1 VKQSKSKIIIEDY
14 KNNFIYKK
22 NETNL
27 DIQFNRVAFIFFVFF
42 IIYLIYTIHLIHLG
56 SRKSKVDIKLDII
69 DKISVSSDK
78 LYRADITDING
89 NYLAKTVKSIDIGIK
104 TSDVIDKKKLLL
116 SLNIIFPNKNFN
128 KIKKQLDTKKFFWL
142 EKKISEENYE
152 KIMKLGDKSIKPEE
166 NVLRMYP
173 QKNLFS
179 HIIGQID
186 DDNSGISGLEK
197 SFNETLRKSKKSIK
211 LTVDKDIQFLVRKE
225 LMKYQEIF
233 KSKGSAAILMNVN
246 NGNILSL
253 VSLPDFNPNERLNI
267 TDINFINRVTK
278 GTYELGSVFKPFTFA
293 SALNED
299 LIEPETEF
307 LNLPKSIR
315 CDKHRIG
322 EYNNKIPSDLSAE
335 QILIRSGNIGSV
347 RIAQK
352 IGPEKYKSFLEKVG
366 VLSQISFDIEEVA
379 PQKNYNFGKCKLA
392 TASFGHGI
400 ATTILQLA
408 KGYSVISNGG
418 FDVKP
423 TLIYKKPKNNEKRDR
438 LLNKGVS
445 EQVVTA
451 LRKIVNTEEG
461 TAKFANVPNY
471 EIGGKTGT
479 ADQPK
484 DGSYSEA
491 KINTF
496 ASIFPTSN
504 PQYVFVV
511 MLDTPQKSK
520 DYYYKYRH
528 RKGGW
533 RGTLYNTAG
542 WTSVEVAG
550 KIIDKI
556 GPILATKYIEIN

>member
-1 VKQSKSKIIIEDY
+1 MKKYRSKIIIEDY

-27 DIQFNRVAFIFFVFF
+27 NIQFNRVAFIFFVFF

-56 SRKSKVDIKLDII
+56 SRKSKI
-69 DKISVSSDK
+69 DKIENTPVTFDK
-78 LYRADITDING
+78 LYRADIMDING

-116 SLNIIFPNKNFN
+116 SLKIIFPNKDFDQ
-128 KIKKQLDTKKFFWL
+128 IEKKLNQKNYFYL
-142 EKKISEENYE
+142 EKKITEENYE
-152 KIMKLGDKSIKPEE
+152 KIMKLGDKSIIPEE
-166 NVLRMYP
+166 KVLRIYP

-186 DDNSGISGLEK
+186 DDNNGISGLEK
-197 SFNETLRKSKKSIK
+197 SFNEILRKTKKPIR
-211 LTVDKDIQFLVRKE
+211 LTVDKDLQFLIRKE
-225 LMKYQEIF
+225 LIKYQEIF
-233 KSKGSAAILMNVN
+233 KSKGSAAMLMNVN

-253 VSLPDFNPNERLNI
+253 VSLPDFNPNERQNI
-267 TDINFINRVTK
+267 TDINYINRITK
-278 GTYELGSVFKPFTFA
+278 GTYELGSVFKTFTFA
-293 SALNED
+293 SALNEG

-307 LNLPKSIR
+307 LDLPKSIK
-315 CDKHRIG
+315 CDKHQIG
-322 EYNNKIPSDLSAE
+322 EYDNEIPSNLSAE

-347 RIAQK
+347 RIGQK
-352 IGPEKYKSFLEKVG
+352 IGPDKHKSFLKKIG
-366 VLSQISFDIEEVA
+366 VLHQINFDIEEVA

-392 TASFGHGI
+392 TASFGHGV

-408 KGYSVISNGG
+408 KGYAIISNGG

-423 TLIYKKPKNNEKRDR
+423 TLIDKRTQNNKKKNRI
-438 LLNKGVS
+438 LNKGVS
-445 EQVVTA
+445 EQVVRV

-461 TAKFANVPNY
+461 TAKFANVLNY

-504 PQYVFVV
+504 PQYVFIV
-511 MLDTPQKSK
+511 MLDTPQKAK

-528 RKGGW
+528 QKGGW
-533 RGTLYNTAG
+533 KGTLYNTAG

>member
-1 VKQSKSKIIIEDY
+1 MKQTRSKIIIEDY

-27 DIQFNRVAFIFFVFF
+27 NIQFNRVAFIFFIFF

-56 SRKSKVDIKLDII
+56 TRSSEVDKTENIPVVI
-69 DKISVSSDK
+69 DK
-78 LYRADITDING
+78 LYRADILDING
-89 NYLAKTVKSIDIGIK
+89 NYLAKTVRSIDIGIK

-116 SLNIIFPNKNFN
+116 SLKIIFPDKDFSKIEKKLNK
-128 KIKKQLDTKKFFWL
+128 KKYFYL

-166 NVLRMYP
+166 KVLRMYP

-186 DDNSGISGLEK
+186 DDNNGISGLEK
-197 SFNETLRKSKKSIK
+197 SFNEILRKSKKDIK
-211 LTVDKDIQFLVRKE
+211 LTVDKDVQFLIRKE
-225 LMKYQEIF
+225 LIKYQEIF
-233 KSKGSAAILMNVN
+233 KSKGSAAILMNIN
-246 NGNILSL
+246 NGHILSL
-253 VSLPDFNPNERLNI
+253 ISLPDFNPNERQNL
-267 TDINFINRVTK
+267 TDVNFINRVTK

-293 SALNED
+293 SALNEN
-299 LIEPETEF
+299 LIKPETEF
-307 LNLPKSIR
+307 LNLPRSIS

-322 EYNNKIPSDLSAE
+322 EYDNKIPTDLTAE
-335 QILIRSGNIGSV
+335 EILIRSGNIGSV
-347 RIAQK
+347 RIGQK
-352 IGPEKYKSFLEKVG
+352 IGSNKHKSFLEKIG
-366 VLSQISFDIEEVA
+366 VLSQINFDIDEVA

-392 TASFGHGI
+392 TVSFGHGV
-400 ATTILQLA
+400 ATTVLQLA
-408 KGYSVISNGG
+408 KGYAVISNGG
-418 FDVKP
+418 YDVKP
-423 TLIYKKPKNNEKRDR
+423 TLIDKNDKKSKR

-445 EQVVTA
+445 EQVVTV

-461 TAKFANVPNY
+461 TAKFANVANY

-484 DGSYSEA
+484 DGFYSEA

-504 PQYVFVV
+504 PQFVFIV
-511 MLDTPQKSK
+511 MLDTPQKAK

-528 RKGGW
+528 QKGGW

-550 KIIDKI
+550 KVMDKI
-556 GPILATKYIEIN
+556 GPILATKYLEIN

>member
-1 VKQSKSKIIIEDY
+1 MKQTRSKIIIEDY
-14 KNNFIYKK
+14 RNNFIYKK

-27 DIQFNRVAFIFFVFF
+27 NIQFNRVAFIFFIFF
-42 IIYLIYTIHLIHLG
+42 IIYLIYAIHLIHLG
-56 SRKSKVDIKLDII
+56 SRKSKINNLNSTPIFN
-69 DKISVSSDK
+69 DK

-104 TSDVIDKKKLLL
+104 TSDVINKKKLLL
-116 SLNIIFPNKNFN
+116 SLNIIFPNKDFS
-128 KIKKQLDTKKFFWL
+128 KIKKQLETKKFFWL
-142 EKKISEENYE
+142 EKKISEEKYE

-166 NVLRMYP
+166 RVLRIYP

-179 HIIGQID
+179 HTIGQID
-186 DDNSGISGLEK
+186 DDNNGISGLEK
-197 SFNETLRKSKKSIK
+197 SFNRILKKSKNPIM
-211 LTVDKDIQFLVRKE
+211 LTVDKDLQFLIRKE
-225 LMKYQEIF
+225 LIKYQEIF
-233 KSKGSAAILMNVN
+233 RSKGSAAILMNVN
-246 NGNILSL
+246 NGNILSI
-253 VSLPDFNPNERLNI
+253 VSLPDFNPNERQNI

-278 GTYELGSVFKPFTFA
+278 GTYELGSVFKVFTFA

-322 EYNNKIPSDLSAE
+322 EYDNEIPSDLTAE

-347 RIAQK
+347 RIGQI
-352 IGPEKYKSFLEKVG
+352 IGPEKHKSFLEKVG
-366 VLSQISFDIEEVA
+366 VLSSIDFDIEEVA
-379 PQKNYNFGKCKLA
+379 PQKNYSFGKCKLA

-408 KGYSVISNGG
+408 KGYAVISNGG
-418 FDVKP
+418 FDIKP
-423 TLIYKKPKNNEKRDR
+423 TLIKDNTRKIKKGDR
-438 LLNKGVS
+438 LLKKGVS
-445 EQVVTA
+445 KKVVTV
-451 LRKIVNTEEG
+451 LRKIVNSEEG
-461 TAKFANVPNY
+461 TAKFANIPNY

-511 MLDTPQKSK
+511 MLDTPQKAK

-528 RKGGW
+528 QKGGW
-533 RGTLYNTAG
+533 KGTLYNTAG

-550 KIIDKI
+550 KIMDKI
-556 GPILATKYIEIN
+556 GPILATKYIEVN

>member
-1 VKQSKSKIIIEDY
+1 MQKSRSKIIIEDY
-14 KNNFIYKK
+14 KSNFTYKK
-22 NETNL
+22 SETNL
-27 DIQFNRVAFIFFVFF
+27 NIQFNRVAFIFFTFF

-56 SRKSKVDIKLDII
+56 SRKSKIENLDN
-69 DKISVSSDK
+69 ISFENNK

-89 NYLAKTVKSIDIGIK
+89 NYLAKTVSSIDIAIK
-104 TSDVIDKKKLLL
+104 TSDIINKKKLLL
-116 SLNIIFPNKNFN
+116 NLNIIFPNKDFD
-128 KIKKQLDTKKFFWL
+128 KIEKKINQKKYFYL

-152 KIMKLGDKSIKPEE
+152 KVMKLGDKSIKSEE
-166 NVLRMYP
+166 RVLRMYP

-186 DDNSGISGLEK
+186 DDNNGISGLEK
-197 SFNETLRKSKKSIK
+197 SFNETLRTSKKPIK
-211 LTVDKDIQFLVRKE
+211 LTVDKDLQFLIRKE
-225 LMKYQEIF
+225 LIKYQDIF

-253 VSLPDFNPNERLNI
+253 ISLPDFNPNERQNI
-267 TDINFINRVTK
+267 TDVNYINRVTK
-278 GTYELGSVFKPFTFA
+278 GTYELGSVFKTFTFA
-293 SALNED
+293 SALNDD
-299 LIEPETEF
+299 LIEPQTEF
-307 LNLPKSIR
+307 LDLPKSIR

-322 EYNNKIPSDLSAE
+322 EYDNEIPSNLTAE

-352 IGPEKYKSFLEKVG
+352 IGPEKYKSFLEKIG
-366 VLSQISFDIEEVA
+366 VLSQINFDIDEVA

-392 TASFGHGI
+392 TASYGHGV

-408 KGYSVISNGG
+408 KGYAVLSNGG
-418 FDVKP
+418 IDIEP
-423 TLIYKKPKNNEKRDR
+423 TLINDSTKNKNKEKR
-438 LLNKGVS
+438 LLKKSVS
-445 EQVVTA
+445 EQVVST

-461 TAKFANVPNY
+461 TAKFANVQNY

-484 DGSYSEA
+484 DGAYSEA

-504 PQYVFVV
+504 PQFVFVV
-511 MLDTPQKSK
+511 MLDTPKKAK

-528 RKGGW
+528 KKGGW
-533 RGTLYNTAG
+533 KGTLYNTAG
-542 WTSVEVAG
+542 WTSVEVTG

-556 GPILATKYIEIN
+556 GPILATKYLEIN

>member
-1 VKQSKSKIIIEDY
+1 MKRSKSKIIIEDY
-14 KNNFIYKK
+14 KNNFTYKK
-22 NETNL
+22 SETNL
-27 DIQFNRVAFIFFVFF
+27 NIQFNRVAFVFFVFF
-42 IIYLIYTIHLIHLG
+42 VIYLIYTIHLIHLG
-56 SRKSKVDIKLDII
+56 SRASKLD
-69 DKISVSSDK
+69 KIENIPLAIEK
-78 LYRADITDING
+78 LYRADIIDING
-89 NYLAKTVKSIDIGIK
+89 KYLAKTVKSIDIGIK
-104 TSDVIDKKKLLL
+104 TSDVIDQKKLLL
-116 SLNIIFPNKNFN
+116 SLKIIFPNKDFSKIEN
-128 KIKKQLDTKKFFWL
+128 KLNKKKYFYL

-152 KIMKLGDKSIKPEE
+152 KVMKLGDKSIKSEE
-166 NVLRMYP
+166 KVLRIYP

-186 DDNSGISGLEK
+186 DNNNGISGLEK
-197 SFNETLRKSKKSIK
+197 SFNEILRKSKKDIK
-211 LTVDKDIQFLVRKE
+211 LTVDKDIQFLIRKE
-225 LMKYQEIF
+225 LIKYQEIF
-233 KSKGSAAILMNVN
+233 KSKGSAAILMDVN

-253 VSLPDFNPNERLNI
+253 VSLPDFDPNQRKNI
-267 TDINFINRVTK
+267 TDTNLINRVTK

-293 SALNED
+293 SALNKD
-299 LIEPETEF
+299 LIKPETEF

-315 CDKHRIG
+315 CEKHRIG
-322 EYNNKIPSDLSAE
+322 EYDNEIPSDLSAE

-352 IGPEKYKSFLEKVG
+352 IGPEKYKSFLEKIG

-392 TASFGHGI
+392 TASYGHGV

-408 KGYSVISNGG
+408 KGYSIISNGG
-418 FDVKP
+418 FDIKP
-423 TLIYKKPKNNEKRDR
+423 TLINKKIQNNKKGIRI
-438 LLNKGVS
+438 LNKGVS
-445 EQVVTA
+445 EQVVKA
-451 LRKIVNTEEG
+451 LRKTVNTEEG

-484 DGSYSEA
+484 DGLYSEA

-504 PQYVFVV
+504 PQYVFIV
-511 MLDTPQKSK
+511 MLDTPQKAK

-528 RKGGW
+528 QKGGW
-533 RGTLYNTAG
+533 KGTLYNTAG

-550 KIIDKI
+550 KVIDKI
-556 GPILATKYIEIN
+556 GPILATKYLEFN

>member
-1 VKQSKSKIIIEDY
+1 MKQTRSKIIIEDY

-27 DIQFNRVAFIFFVFF
+27 NIQFNRVAFIFFIFF

-56 SRKSKVDIKLDII
+56 TRSSEVDKTENIPVVI
-69 DKISVSSDK
+69 DK
-78 LYRADITDING
+78 LYRADILDING
-89 NYLAKTVKSIDIGIK
+89 NYLAKTVRSIDIGIK

-116 SLNIIFPNKNFN
+116 SLKIIFPDKDFSKIEKKLNK
-128 KIKKQLDTKKFFWL
+128 KKYFYL

-166 NVLRMYP
+166 KVLRMYP

-186 DDNSGISGLEK
+186 DDNNGISGLEK
-197 SFNETLRKSKKSIK
+197 SFNEILRKSKKDIK
-211 LTVDKDIQFLVRKE
+211 LTVDKDVQFLIRKE
-225 LMKYQEIF
+225 LIKYQEIF
-233 KSKGSAAILMNVN
+233 KSKGSAAILMNIN
-246 NGNILSL
+246 NGHILSL
-253 VSLPDFNPNERLNI
+253 ISLPDFNPNERQNL
-267 TDINFINRVTK
+267 TDVNFINRVTK

-293 SALNED
+293 SALNEN
-299 LIEPETEF
+299 LIKPETEF
-307 LNLPKSIR
+307 LDLPKSIS

-322 EYNNKIPSDLSAE
+322 EYDNKIPTDLTAE

-347 RIAQK
+347 RIGQK
-352 IGPEKYKSFLEKVG
+352 IGSNKHKSFLEKIG
-366 VLSQISFDIEEVA
+366 VLSQINFDIDEVA

-392 TASFGHGI
+392 TVSFGHGV
-400 ATTILQLA
+400 ATTVLQLA
-408 KGYSVISNGG
+408 KGYAVISNGG
-418 FDVKP
+418 YDVKP
-423 TLIYKKPKNNEKRDR
+423 TLIDKNDKKSKR

-445 EQVVTA
+445 EQVVTV

-461 TAKFANVPNY
+461 TAKFANVANY

-484 DGSYSEA
+484 DGFYSEA

-504 PQYVFVV
+504 PQFVFIV
-511 MLDTPQKSK
+511 MLDTPQKAK

-533 RGTLYNTAG
+533 KGTLYNTAG

-550 KIIDKI
+550 KIMDKI
-556 GPILATKYIEIN
+556 GPILATKYLEIN

>member
-1 VKQSKSKIIIEDY
+1 MKQTGSKIIIEDY

-27 DIQFNRVAFIFFVFF
+27 NIQFNRVAFIFFIFF

-56 SRKSKVDIKLDII
+56 TRSSKVDKTENTPVVI
-69 DKISVSSDK
+69 DK
-78 LYRADITDING
+78 LYRADILDING
-89 NYLAKTVKSIDIGIK
+89 NYLAKTVRSIDIGIK

-116 SLNIIFPNKNFN
+116 SLKIIFPDKNFKEIEK
-128 KIKKQLDTKKFFWL
+128 KIRNKKFFYL

-152 KIMKLGDKSIKPEE
+152 KIMQLGDKSLIPEE
-166 NVLRMYP
+166 RVLRIYP

-179 HIIGQID
+179 HVLGQID
-186 DDNSGISGLEK
+186 DDNNGISGLEK
-197 SFNETLRKSKKSIK
+197 SLNDELRKSKKPIK
-211 LTVDKDIQFLVRKE
+211 LTLDKDIQFLIRKE
-225 LMKYQEIF
+225 LIKYQEIF

-267 TDINFINRVTK
+267 TDVNYINRVTK
-278 GTYELGSVFKPFTFA
+278 GTYELGSVFKAFTFA
-293 SALNED
+293 NALNEK
-299 LIEPETEF
+299 LIEPDTEF
-307 LNLPKSIR
+307 LNLPKSLNCYGFPIR
-315 CDKHRIG
+315 
-322 EYNNKIPSDLSAE
+322 EYDNKIPSDLTAE

-352 IGPEKYKSFLEKVG
+352 IGPEKFKSFLQKVG
-366 VLSQISFDIEEVA
+366 ILSQITFDIEEVA
-379 PQKNYNFGKCKLA
+379 PQKSYEFGKCKLA
-392 TASFGHGI
+392 TASYGHGI

-408 KGYSVISNGG
+408 KGYAILSNGG
-418 FDVKP
+418 FEINP
-423 TLIYKKPKNNEKRDR
+423 TLINKNSKKNTKRNR

-445 EQVVTA
+445 KQVVSA
-451 LRKIVNTEEG
+451 LRKIVSTEEG
-461 TAKFANVPNY
+461 TAKLANVPSY

-479 ADQPK
+479 ADK
-484 DGSYSEA
+484 VLDGVYSEG
-491 KINTF
+491 KVNTF

-504 PQYVFVV
+504 PQFVFVV
-511 MLDTPQKSK
+511 MLDGPQKSK

-533 RGTLYNTAG
+533 KGTLYNTAG

-550 KIIDKI
+550 KVIDKI
-556 GPILATKYIEIN
+556 GPILATKYIEVN